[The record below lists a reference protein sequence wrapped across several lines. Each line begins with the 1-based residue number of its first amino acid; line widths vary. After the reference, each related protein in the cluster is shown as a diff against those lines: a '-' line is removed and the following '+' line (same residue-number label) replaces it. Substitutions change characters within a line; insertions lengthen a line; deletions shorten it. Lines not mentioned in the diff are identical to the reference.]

1 MEDEKGLMQGWEQII
16 YDHAEVIA
24 KFLSSES
31 CCNICGEYHRLK
43 KQENKDAFNVF
54 SLVSD
59 LYYRENFHSD
69 IIRFFLDTTEKH
81 ECGDKFLSLFISMLN
96 ALGKTINPVHY
107 QDAVA
112 VREEGRIDI
121 LVKSNS
127 SNRAI
132 IIENK
137 INNAGDMPRQMPR
150 YFDYV
155 SPNLTIDAIVYIPLD
170 RSKEPDKHDW
180 TEEDKTK
187 VSPLLI
193 IVPAYDKKMINLV
206 ADWLLPAELA
216 TDNINIVSTLRQY
229 SQLIKSLN
237 THIMDTVILEK
248 FYNEIKKE
256 SNLKSAISIR
266 NMLND
271 LPGYL
276 AIRIQD
282 KFGKQCH
289 PFDKIWLNG
298 NRKQDAVFEHAN
310 IQNIYVKMDISCYE
324 NGYDVIFWTPHDVDE
339 TVFSQIVSS
348 IDSLSGFSKKTDSK
362 NCYILHFDFHNEDG
376 LFSFIESLLKELN
389 DSTNN

>member
-1 MEDEKGLMQGWEQII
+1 MENEKRLLQIWRQNI
-16 YDHAEVIA
+16 CHHTEAIA

-31 CCNICGEYHRLK
+31 CCNICGEYYRLK
-43 KQENKDAFNVF
+43 KQENKDTFNVF
-54 SLVSD
+54 NLVSD

-81 ECGDKFLSLFISMLN
+81 ECGDTFLSLFISMLN
-96 ALGKTINPVHY
+96 ALGKNINPFHY

-137 INNAGDMPRQMPR
+137 INNAGDMPRQIPR

-180 TEEDKTK
+180 TEGDKTR
-187 VSPLLI
+187 VSPLLV
-193 IVPAYDKKMINLV
+193 IVPAYEKNMTNLV
-206 ADWLLPAELA
+206 ANWLLPAELA
-216 TDNINIVSTLRQY
+216 VDNINIISTLRQY

-248 FYNEIKKE
+248 FYNEMKNE
-256 SNLKSAISIR
+256 TNMKSALSIR

-289 PFDKIWLNG
+289 PFDKIWIYRN
-298 NRKQDAVFEHAN
+298 QDAVFEHAS
-310 IQNIYVKMDISCYE
+310 IQNVYVKMDIWCYE
-324 NGYDVIFWTPHDVDE
+324 NGYDVLFWTPDNVDE

-348 IDSLSGFSKKTDSK
+348 INSLSGFSKKADSK
-362 NCYILHFDFHNEDG
+362 NRYILHFDFQNEDG
-376 LFSFIESLLKELN
+376 LFSFIETLLKELKEL
-389 DSTNN
+389 S

>member
-24 KFLSSES
+24 TFLSSES

-206 ADWLLPAELA
+206 TDWLLPAELA

-289 PFDKIWLNG
+289 PFDKIWIYRN
-298 NRKQDAVFEHAN
+298 QDAVFEHAN
-310 IQNIYVKMDISCYE
+310 IQNIYVKMDIWCYE
-324 NGYDVIFWTPHDVDE
+324 NGYDVLFWTPDHVDE

-362 NCYILHFDFHNEDG
+362 NRYILHFDFHNEDG

>member
-1 MEDEKGLMQGWEQII
+1 MEDEKHLLQIWKQNI
-16 YDHAEVIA
+16 CHHTETITQ
-24 KFLSSES
+24 FLSSES
-31 CCNICGEYHRLK
+31 LCNICGEYHLLK
-43 KQENKDAFNVF
+43 RQENKDAFNVF
-54 SLVSD
+54 NLVSD

-137 INNAGDMPRQMPR
+137 INNAGDMPRQIPR
-150 YFDYV
+150 YYDLV

-193 IVPAYDKKMINLV
+193 IVPAYEKNMINLV
-206 ADWLLPAELA
+206 DNWLLPAELA
-216 TDNINIVSTLRQY
+216 TDNINIISTLRQY

-248 FYNEIKKE
+248 FYNEMKNE
-256 SNLKSAISIR
+256 TNMKSALSIR

-289 PFDKIWLNG
+289 PFDKIWIYKN
-298 NRKQDAVFEHAN
+298 QDAVFEHAN
-310 IQNIYVKMDISCYE
+310 IQNVYVKMDIWCYE
-324 NGYDVIFWTPHDVDE
+324 NGYDVLFWTPDNVDE
-339 TVFSQIVSS
+339 TVFSQIVSN
-348 IDSLSGFSKKTDSK
+348 INSLSGFSKKADSK
-362 NCYILHFDFHNEDG
+362 NCYASHFDFQNEDG
-376 LFSFIESLLKELN
+376 LFSFIESLLKELK
-389 DSTNN
+389 DMSK